1 MTHNAHSSTVNLITT
16 TATTATTTSTITT
29 ISGKFYFL
37 FFLCFTYFF
46 FCLATKPSHLPPQ
59 RPRRWPQRPHTI
71 INADATYLQP
81 TSKPLS
87 IEMAAAATA
96 AEVQKGEADFET
108 VP

>member
-1 MTHNAHSSTVNLITT
+1 MV
-16 TATTATTTSTITT
+16 
-29 ISGKFYFL
+29 
-37 FFLCFTYFF
+37 
-46 FCLATKPSHLPPQ
+46 LATKPSPLPPQ
-59 RPRRWPQRPHTI
+59 QTPQRPHTI

-108 VP
+108 VQWLYNSCGCMLILIYMIIVHPKQSP